1 MTSKR
6 TSGIIWE
13 SKSKPQSR
21 QTNSLQ
27 LQRGQRYRRGGDRL
41 AVLAMNGDWQHGKI
55 IKKSKEIQDV
65 RKSTNEV

>member
-1 MTSKR
+1 MRILVSY
-6 TSGIIWE
+6 
-13 SKSKPQSR
+13 KSSQEWPQKEPQGLFGNLNQKPQSR

-55 IKKSKEIQDV
+55 IKK
-65 RKSTNEV
+65 